1 MSSQEAQLHWEN
13 KRCRNEAKLLA
24 FTFAVIR
31 LKKNNRHNSWYCF
44 YCKVLCCFFFFLT
57 GFFYISVVRQPI

>member
-31 LKKNNRHNSWYCF
+31 LKRKTDITLGIVFIVKC
-44 YCKVLCCFFFFLT
+44 CVLFFLT

>member
-31 LKKNNRHNSWYCF
+31 LKRITDITLGIVFIVK
-44 YCKVLCCFFFFLT
+44 FFFLT
-57 GFFYISVVRQPI
+57 VFFYISVVCQPI